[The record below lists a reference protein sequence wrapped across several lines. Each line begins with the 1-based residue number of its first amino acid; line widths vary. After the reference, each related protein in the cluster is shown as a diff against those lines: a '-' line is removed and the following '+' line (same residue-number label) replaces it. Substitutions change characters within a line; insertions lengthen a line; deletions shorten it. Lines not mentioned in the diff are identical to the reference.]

1 MSNET
6 APSAPIDPSA
16 LSNKQAK
23 VMKYLPMGTAA
34 LSVTGSL
41 LILTTIFRNNPEIF
55 DNVSCGLWSRMCGG
69 CCGAG
74 SPHHEQKESRG
85 NSSLSRHTSASLRPR
100 RKRPPIVYL
109 RIMVAMSL
117 YDAMYSIFSALTGTS
132 LHPVSSGVVGAHG
145 TVESCSMQGFFVN
158 WGFGSFAYGAGL
170 SLYYVMAI
178 RYNVRDDI
186 LAKYLE
192 PLIHGTIFAFFFGGA
207 VVGVSLGLFNTNGA
221 ICWVSEYPDGCHGAE
236 CARAEHA
243 KLARILMIM
252 LPSCISVLVILISLG
267 LVAQAVW
274 RQRAR
279 MRQQRQRL
287 KQYGTESTLFFGGN
301 ASMNASAAAASMRPV
316 PTQLETVFETA
327 DSSPAPSKAGKL
339 ENAAQRPSSSLRQFG
354 KPKGASSSLLER
366 HADQVVYQCL
376 FYSLTFV
383 NSIGWT
389 NIVYGLSLTRYD
401 ARLLTDLFWVSL
413 CTVSRCSS
421 PSSV

>member
-6 APSAPIDPSA
+6 ATSAPIDPSA
-16 LSNKQAK
+16 LSNRRAL
-23 VMKYLPMGTAA
+23 VIKYLPMGPAA
-34 LSVTGSL
+34 LSVMGSL

-55 DNVSCGLWSRMCGG
+55 DNVRCGLWSRMR
-69 CCGAG
+69 G
-74 SPHHEQKESRG
+74 SPPNEREESRG
-85 NSSLSRHTSASLRPR
+85 SGSLSRFSSESIRPR

-117 YDAMYSIFSALTGTS
+117 LDAMYSIFSTLTGTS
-132 LHPVSSGVVGAHG
+132 LHPVTSGVVDAHG
-145 TVESCSMQGFFVN
+145 TMETCSMQGFFVH

-186 LAKYLE
+186 LARYLE
-192 PLIHGTIFAFFFGGA
+192 PLVHGTIFAFFFGGA

-221 ICWVSEYPDGCHGAE
+221 ICWVSEYPFGCRGAE
-236 CARAEHA
+236 CIRARHS
-243 KLARILMIM
+243 KLAIILMII
-252 LPSCISVLVILISLG
+252 LPSCITVLVILISLG

-279 MRQQRQRL
+279 MRQQRLRL
-287 KQYGTESTLFFGGN
+287 KQYGRESTLFFGGN
-301 ASMNASAAAASMRPV
+301 ASMDASAAAASMRPV

-327 DSSPAPSKAGKL
+327 DSSSAPNKADKR
-339 ENAAQRPSSSLRQFG
+339 ENAAQQPSYSLRQL
-354 KPKGASSSLLER
+354 PRGASSSLLER

-383 NSIGWT
+383 NSIGWS
-389 NIVYGLSLTRYD
+389 NVVYGLAISGYG
-401 ARLLTDLFWVSL
+401 ARLVTDLYWVSL
-413 CTVSRCSS
+413 
-421 PSSV
+421 

>member
-6 APSAPIDPSA
+6 ATSAPIDPSA
-16 LSNKQAK
+16 LSNKQAL
-23 VMKYLPMGTAA
+23 VIKYLPMGTAA
-34 LSVTGSL
+34 LSVMGSL

-55 DNVSCGLWSRMCGG
+55 DKLRCGLWSWMR
-69 CCGAG
+69 G
-74 SPHHEQKESRG
+74 SPLNEREESRG
-85 NSSLSRHTSASLRPR
+85 NSSLSRFSSESLRPR

-132 LHPVSSGVVGAHG
+132 LHPVTSGVVGAHG

-192 PLIHGTIFAFFFGGA
+192 PMVHATIFAFFFGGA

-221 ICWVSEYPDGCHGAE
+221 ICWVSEYPDGCRGAE
-236 CARAEHA
+236 CVRAEHA
-243 KLARILMIM
+243 KLARILMIL

-279 MRQQRQRL
+279 MRQQRLRL
-287 KQYGTESTLFFGGN
+287 KQYGRESTLFFGGRSN
-301 ASMNASAAAASMRPV
+301 MPMEASAPAASMRPA
-316 PTQLETVFETA
+316 PTQLETVFETV
-327 DSSPAPSKAGKL
+327 DSSPAPGKAGKP
-339 ENAAQRPSSSLRQFG
+339 ENAAQRPLSSLRQL
-354 KPKGASSSLLER
+354 PRGASSSLLER